1 MAVSWR
7 WLSLGMTLGETKST
21 RRARDISVDSLRGL
35 AVLLMVAGHVIG
47 SDVDHGLQ
55 VDEGSFWR
63 LSYLALEDI
72 RMPLFTVLSGL
83 VYGYRP
89 LQTIGAFPGMV
100 QGKARR
106 LLVPMATVGAVFFG
120 MQLLVPGTN
129 DKPDLDDFWRIFI
142 YGFAHLWFVQAIFLI
157 FLTVGILDACN
168 VLSTSRGWLIAFS
181 SSCVLYVAV
190 QLSGPVNVFSASGAI
205 RLLPFFLLGYAL
217 TRLPSLWAPRSIL
230 PLASVVFC
238 MAFAARLVLIVTRTE
253 IPDSL
258 DRLLSLSIGVAAVT
272 VLVLIRDRICLRFL
286 AWIGPFSF
294 GIYLLHVFGAA
305 GARIALSRIS
315 IDNDILVFAACMLAA
330 IGLPILAEKCFGRF
344 RLFSWGVLGQKP
356 SRRSANHRAEK
367 RLRVPARQS

>member
-1 MAVSWR
+1 
-7 WLSLGMTLGETKST
+7 MTLGETKNT
-21 RRARDISVDSLRGL
+21 RRARDLSIDSLRGL

-47 SDVDHGLQ
+47 SDVARGLQ
-55 VDEGSFWR
+55 VDDGSFWR

-89 LQTIGAFPGMV
+89 LQSFDAFPGMLR
-100 QGKARR
+100 GKARR
-106 LLVPMATVGAVFFG
+106 LLVPMATVGALFFA

-129 DKPDLDDFWRIFI
+129 DKPSLDGFWRIFV

-157 FLTVGILDACN
+157 FLIVGMLDACK
-168 VLSTSRGWLIAFS
+168 LLATSRGWLIAFS
-181 SSCVLYVAV
+181 ASCVLYISI

-217 TRLPSLWAPRSIL
+217 TRLPSLWARPGVLPVASI
-230 PLASVVFC
+230 VFC
-238 MAFAARLVLIVTRTE
+238 MAFVARLLLIVTGTE
-253 IPDSL
+253 IADPL
-258 DRLLSLSIGVAAVT
+258 DKLLSLGVGVAAVT
-272 VLVLIRDRICLRFL
+272 ILVLLRDRIRLRFL

-305 GARIALSRIS
+305 GARITLSRVS
-315 IDNDILVFAACMLAA
+315 IDNDFLVFSACMVAA

-344 RLFSWGVLGQKP
+344 RVFSWGILGQKP
-356 SRRSANHRAEK
+356 ARRSANHRAEK
-367 RLRVPARQS
+367 RVRVPARQH